1 MNPEQRLV
9 AVRTEHDE
17 ARQAQHGQRSMRRQI
32 ITTANQLSRR
42 ADPEERRENGLG
54 LIMIGFMLW
63 FFDALVFFF
72 MPAGA
77 RLGHQ
82 RPFEILIGCA
92 FVAGALLIS
101 IGTRLR
107 K

>member
-1 MNPEQRLV
+1 MGSVN
-9 AVRTEHDE
+9 HFS
-17 ARQAQHGQRSMRRQI
+17 G
-32 ITTANQLSRR
+32 ANT
-42 ADPEERRENGLG
+42 EERRENGLG

-77 RLGHQ
+77 RLGHP
-82 RPFEILIGCA
+82 RPFEILIGSA
-92 FVAGALLIS
+92 FVAGVILIA

>member
-1 MNPEQRLV
+1 ML
-9 AVRTEHDE
+9 T
-17 ARQAQHGQRSMRRQI
+17 M
-32 ITTANQLSRR
+32 NQLSRSADSAR
-42 ADPEERRENGLG
+42 NADPEERRENGLA

-72 MPAGA
+72 MPAGL
-77 RLGHQ
+77 RLGHP

-92 FVAGALLIS
+92 FLAGILLIS
-101 IGTRLR
+101 LGMRLR